1 MSNQI
6 TKLCRPLRIRPT
18 PKCVLMALADRAD
31 DDGVAWPS
39 LAWLGEWT
47 CYGRR
52 TIMEA
57 LDELERAGFIV
68 LKREPGRPH
77 VCQIVLAAVENACAN
92 PGSSRTGTQAG
103 AAPVESGDSP
113 ENPGSSCTGAG
124 AAPVQEP
131 HHPPGSS
138 RTGTQ
143 AGAAP
148 PRAGA
153 APDTSIDT
161 LKTSNKTVKQPVRA
175 KAAFDARSVELPEWL
190 PADTW
195 AMWVRDRAERKQP
208 VTEAGAKLQLR
219 SLEKYLAEGH
229 DPVRIIELA
238 VVSGWRGLY
247 PAKDGS
253 TKLASAPKRERELV
267 L

>member
-92 PGSSRTGTQAG
+92 PGG
-103 AAPVESGDSP
+103 
-113 ENPGSSCTGAG
+113 
-124 AAPVQEP
+124 
-131 HHPPGSS
+131 S

-161 LKTSNKTVKQPVRA
+161 LKTSNKTVEKPVRA

-238 VVSGWRGLY
+238 VLSGWRGLY

>member
-161 LKTSNKTVKQPVRA
+161 LNRPLKKCFSNASGTLSAKTRA
-175 KAAFDARSVELPEWL
+175 AQTR
-190 PADTW
+190 
-195 AMWVRDRAERKQP
+195 
-208 VTEAGAKLQLR
+208 LR
-219 SLEKYLAEGH
+219 SDCNG
-229 DPVRIIELA
+229 P
-238 VVSGWRGLY
+238 SGRFAGPPAHFGRTY
-247 PAKDGS
+247 PWAH
-253 TKLASAPKRERELV
+253 A
-267 L
+267 